1 MILDEAPTAVTIELP
16 PLPEA
21 WVARLG
27 AILEPAALGPALAS
41 FALEKPT
48 CLRANELKATADQV
62 ASELARQEFDLEP
75 LGWCP
80 GAWWIPAGQK
90 RRLTDSDA
98 FQQGRIYVQN
108 PSSLLPPLVLA
119 PVPGEEVLD
128 LAAAPGGKTLHL
140 AALMGNQGRIAAV
153 ESVRERFFRLRANL
167 ERCGAEM
174 VRPYWMDG
182 RAVGAKTPERF
193 DRVLLDAPCSSEAR
207 FSRLDA
213 NSWAHWSP
221 AKIPGGGP
229 QAGPA
234 AGVRQ
239 PGAAPRRASALLH
252 LLLCA
257 GRKRAG
263 AGPAAGPG
271 RCRTAFTAHPP
282 GHAALP
288 AGFDPVGRP
297 RSASGPRPV
306 SPHLAGRPRRWVFPG
321 PVGEGAPP
329 DLTRRGAARTKK
341 PWTLLR
347 ISGILTILAISY
359 IRNG

>member
-1 MILDEAPTAVTIELP
+1 MILDEAPAAVTIELP

-27 AILEPAALGPALAS
+27 AILEPAALGPAFAS

-62 ASELARQEFDLEP
+62 ASELAHQEFDLEP

-167 ERCGAEM
+167 ERGGAQM

-207 FSRLDA
+207 FTRLDA

-221 AKIPGGGP
+221 AKIREAARKQGRLLASASRALRPGGRLLYCTCSFAPEENELVLDRLLARDGAELRLLP
-229 QAGPA
+229 IRQAMPPF
-234 AGVRQ
+234 Q
-239 PGAAPRRASALLH
+239 PGLTQWDGRALHPDLALSRRILPDAHVDGFFLALLEKAPRRA
-252 LLLCA
+252 
-257 GRKRAG
+257 
-263 AGPAAGPG
+263 
-271 RCRTAFTAHPP
+271 
-282 GHAALP
+282 
-288 AGFDPVGRP
+288 
-297 RSASGPRPV
+297 
-306 SPHLAGRPRRWVFPG
+306 
-321 PVGEGAPP
+321 
-329 DLTRRGAARTKK
+329 
-341 PWTLLR
+341 
-347 ISGILTILAISY
+347 
-359 IRNG
+359 